1 MSYCILS
8 SHSHQDNYSIV
19 QISTMFRIRKIERVR
34 IRTGGCAIFY
44 GPALMMFMVPA
55 NQHWEKTKN
64 ARDTSRNSR
73 R

>member
-1 MSYCILS
+1 
-8 SHSHQDNYSIV
+8 
-19 QISTMFRIRKIERVR
+19 MFRIRKIERVR